1 MRIAFPSED
10 EVAAKDFIGF
20 AALSRTL
27 FPPLCSRIVLK
38 TTLTAGGTP
47 RQRRMERRPPADL
60 LPFVARNHARQ
71 AKPDRALA
79 PLSMLATLA
88 PPAAK
93 AAWRGAR
100 SGRKGSRSGAFGRLC
115 RTKAQAG
122 RPWIH
127 AAFAARFVAA
137 HAGAKEHA
145 THRAISMILQQSEG
159 KRAVDTTAKRMG
171 RLRIETS
178 RAFPAYAGNTRCSR
192 WRASRRYRA
201 SRKRER
207 KLPGPSASLAAASPA
222 SAMTAMAAAA
232 PASGVPA
239 TAT

>member
-1 MRIAFPSED
+1 MFQSTVAPSADRFRGRRGGSMRIAFPSED

-100 SGRKGSRSGAFGRLC
+100 SGQMSRGAEPLGGATARRLK
-115 RTKAQAG
+115 RAG
-122 RPWIH
+122 RGYMLP
-127 AAFAARFVAA
+127 
-137 HAGAKEHA
+137 
-145 THRAISMILQQSEG
+145 
-159 KRAVDTTAKRMG
+159 
-171 RLRIETS
+171 LRQRTLPLCL
-178 RAFPAYAGNTRCSR
+178 RRQC
-192 WRASRRYRA
+192 AS
-201 SRKRER
+201 
-207 KLPGPSASLAAASPA
+207 
-222 SAMTAMAAAA
+222 
-232 PASGVPA
+232 
-239 TAT
+239 

>member
-1 MRIAFPSED
+1 MFQSTVAPSADRFRGRRGGSMRIAFPSED

-88 PPAAK
+88 PPAAN
-93 AAWRGAR
+93 AAWRGGEERKKRFAER
-100 SGRKGSRSGAFGRLC
+100 SLRAALPHEGASG
-115 RTKAQAG
+115 
-122 RPWIH
+122 P
-127 AAFAARFVAA
+127 
-137 HAGAKEHA
+137 
-145 THRAISMILQQSEG
+145 
-159 KRAVDTTAKRMG
+159 AVDTCC
-171 RLRIETS
+171 LC
-178 RAFPAYAGNTRCSR
+178 GNVRCRPCRSKGTRHAQSHQHDS
-192 WRASRRYRA
+192 AT
-201 SRKRER
+201 ER
-207 KLPGPSASLAAASPA
+207 GEK
-222 SAMTAMAAAA
+222 
-232 PASGVPA
+232 SG
-239 TAT
+239 